1 MPGTFAVD
9 LALALTLTLA
19 FAFGLGVGDEASETL
34 FFSVDY
40 FLLLRGDRKA
50 VRPPFSR

>member
-19 FAFGLGVGDEASETL
+19 FAFGLGVGGEASEIF
-34 FFSVDY
+34 FFSADVS
-40 FLLLRGDRKA
+40 LLLRGDRKA
-50 VRPPFSR
+50 IRPPFSR